1 MVCQKRYC
9 RVTAKAPVKRQ
20 KEEKRREEG
29 GRAARSLGKPSC
41 PKATEM
47 QQRGSKGKEREH
59 VVYSEGAQ
67 AKGKER
73 REEEGGLFVMTV
85 DRVSS
90 PALPGVALRLKVS
103 VGRSGDG
110 SDLNGDQIEA
120 TVSGREKGRRW

>member
-1 MVCQKRYC
+1 
-9 RVTAKAPVKRQ
+9 
-20 KEEKRREEG
+20 
-29 GRAARSLGKPSC
+29 
-41 PKATEM
+41 M